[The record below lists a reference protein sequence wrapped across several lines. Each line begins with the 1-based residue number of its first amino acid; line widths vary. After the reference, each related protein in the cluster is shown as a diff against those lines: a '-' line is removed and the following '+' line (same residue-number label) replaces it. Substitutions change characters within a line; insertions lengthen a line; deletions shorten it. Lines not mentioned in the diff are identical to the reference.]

1 MWAKIEAALA
11 LPQPVPGMMTV
22 VLKADGDLD
31 LLSTHCVIC
40 TKRKKYSRPVSQI
53 QL

>member
-11 LPQPVPGMMTV
+11 LPQPVPGLMTV

-31 LLSTHCVIC
+31 LLSTHCVDC
-40 TKRKKYSRPVSQI
+40 TKRKKYSKPVSRV